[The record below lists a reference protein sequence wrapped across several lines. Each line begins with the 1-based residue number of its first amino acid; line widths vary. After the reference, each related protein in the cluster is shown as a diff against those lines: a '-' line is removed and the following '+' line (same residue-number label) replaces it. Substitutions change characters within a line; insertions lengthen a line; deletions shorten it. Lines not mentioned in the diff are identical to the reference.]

1 MADAFWMI
9 GTMAMLLAGTAGL
22 AFWCVRAVGAER
34 QRKAFDPQ
42 ETAALEEAVTALMEQ
57 LRTAADEAVERV
69 AQASQHINRLL
80 ATTERRMETLW
91 VQEWGRTEAPQP
103 APTETEPQPQPKGA
117 QVLDTDYLARTS
129 EVYRLADDQL
139 DEAAIAE
146 RTGFERA
153 EVRVLLSLRN
163 LSRQA
168 G

>member
-103 APTETEPQPQPKGA
+103 APTKTEPQPKGA